1 MSDSRD
7 AAPQPP
13 ASTSDATALAAEVVD
28 RLAGFVT
35 DVVVCP
41 GSRNTPLTLALTAR
55 RDLRVHVRV
64 DERSAAF
71 LALGLARAQRR
82 RVAVCMTSGTAV
94 ANCLPAVVE
103 AAQSHTPLVVLA
115 ADRPARL
122 VGTGASQTIVQRG
135 LFGGYAPTLQ
145 VDHVGV
151 GEGAAAQIDAFLA
164 AHPQAHLNVALDNPL
179 VPAAAPEPVGGPR
192 ATRPRPVTPGVDH
205 GEVAVDL
212 TRDTL
217 VIAGDEAWEVPGL
230 EEVPTIA
237 EPSAPAPLNPVHP
250 LAAAVLRP
258 EQVIVVGHPT
268 LHRAVLRLAAGV
280 LDDVAPAGAGGSAA
294 APAVVVLSR
303 TETVT
308 DPEGAASRV
317 GSRVRTSGAPRREW
331 LAACERASQLAA
343 EAVRAGLADSGYGFT
358 GLHVAAAVAD
368 ELGDGDT
375 LFAAASNPVRDL
387 SWVGLPFA
395 GVRTLTPRGAA
406 GIDGSVSQAV
416 GAALAAQAE
425 HPELPTAPRTVALLG
440 DLAFLHD
447 VGGLLIGPD
456 EPRPENLTI
465 VVANDDGGG
474 IFESLEIGAPGLRPG
489 FERAF
494 ATPTGVDLGG
504 VCAAYGVE
512 HARVG
517 NLGELVDALVDAAGH
532 PRFHVIEAR
541 TTRATRRALTETVQ
555 NVAVRAVGE
564 GA

>member
-7 AAPQPP
+7 AAP
-13 ASTSDATALAAEVVD
+13 STALAAEVVD

-135 LFGGYAPTLQ
+135 LFGDYAPTLQ
-145 VDHVGV
+145 VDHGGT

-164 AHPQAHLNVALDNPL
+164 AHAQAHLNVALDNPL
-179 VPAAAPEPVGGPR
+179 VPPVAPEPVGGAR
-192 ATRPRPVTPGVDH
+192 TTRPRPVTPGVDH

-217 VIAGDEAWEVPGL
+217 VIAGDEAWEAPGL
-230 EEVPTIA
+230 EEAPTIA

-250 LAAAVLRP
+250 LAAAALRP

-280 LDDVAPAGAGGSAA
+280 LDDVAPAGAGGSAG
-294 APAVVVLSR
+294 APATPPEVIVLSR

-317 GSRVRTSGAPRREW
+317 GSRVRASGAPRREW

-343 EAVRAGLADSGYGFT
+343 EAVRAGLADSEYGFT

-447 VGGLLIGPD
+447 VGGLLIGAD
-456 EPRPENLTI
+456 EPRPDNLTV

-494 ATPTGVDLGG
+494 ATPTGVDLGEL
-504 VCAAYGVE
+504 CAAYGVE

-555 NVAVRAVGE
+555 KVAVRAVGE